1 MHNTRLHFLQCC
13 VGAVC
18 ILHAF
23 PHTSSNQ
30 RQKGAT
36 DSTMI
41 ASGPIAAQW
50 CADKAG
56 GQQRPCSVL
65 RENVIAELSTEGTK
79 GLKRKEFTCELI
91 RLADYR
97 AKIEDVIRK
106 SSNPISLENLYTI
119 LTTTS
124 YSFLKN
130 SINEGE
136 RDFGL
141 KINIIW
147 IYKAVPVSVMSLSKA
162 QSVILDQ
169 GLHVFIQTKVYARL
183 SSSLLSFSFV
193 SLPFLFFPPDV
204 LLVTSLSKKL

>member
-1 MHNTRLHFLQCC
+1 MLRLKLFNPVHNTRLHFLQCC
-13 VGAVC
+13 VVC

-106 SSNPISLENLYTI
+106 SSNAISQENLYTI

-141 KINIIW
+141 KINVIW
-147 IYKAVPVSVMSLSKA
+147 IYKAVPVSVICHYLKH
-162 QSVILDQ
+162 D
-169 GLHVFIQTKVYARL
+169 
-183 SSSLLSFSFV
+183 LSF
-193 SLPFLFFPPDV
+193 
-204 LLVTSLSKKL
+204 

>member
-1 MHNTRLHFLQCC
+1 MRLYLTLFYFIFLIIFFASSINNCHITIMLRLNSLTQCTIHVCIFLQCC
-13 VGAVC
+13 VEAVC

-147 IYKAVPVSVMSLSKA
+147 IYKAVPVSVICHYLKHSLS
-162 QSVILDQ
+162 
-169 GLHVFIQTKVYARL
+169 F
-183 SSSLLSFSFV
+183 
-193 SLPFLFFPPDV
+193 
-204 LLVTSLSKKL
+204 

>member
-13 VGAVC
+13 VEAVC

-106 SSNPISLENLYTI
+106 SSNPISQENLYTI
-119 LTTTS
+119 QTTTS

-136 RDFGL
+136 GDLGL

-147 IYKAVPVSVMSLSKA
+147 IYKAVPVSVICHYLKHSLS
-162 QSVILDQ
+162 
-169 GLHVFIQTKVYARL
+169 F
-183 SSSLLSFSFV
+183 
-193 SLPFLFFPPDV
+193 
-204 LLVTSLSKKL
+204 